1 MRAMTPPGRAVDT
14 PLAHLHIVRV
24 AEALVLRYPCMSRDQ
39 RKVVRRSLLR
49 SINSACEPGPMCNW
63 AALTVRKLLS

>member
-1 MRAMTPPGRAVDT
+1 MTPPGRAVDT

-49 SINSACEPGPMCNW
+49 SIALSCEPGPMRNS